1 MKKQILLFTLSAGMI
16 ATVLM
21 SNQGGAAA
29 GGGGN
34 RTGAKGSTANCSGG
48 SCHGSIS
55 AAATAAIRVDS
66 AGGVQVTKY
75 VAGMTYTVTVT
86 GTHTSLSSFGF
97 QYAAVSGTGA
107 TQVQAGTFA
116 ALPAS
121 VVSHSLSSLNIIEQ
135 SSAISGPLSKS
146 FSWTA
151 PATGVGNITMYLTVN
166 AVDGSGGPNSADVGA
181 NVSKVLTQYTPTSVP
196 VVANNVTIS
205 AIPNPV
211 VGQLNVQVGDI
222 TSAYTVA
229 VYDITGKTVATTSV
243 AAGNVAAT
251 TSFNTSNWAPGAYMV
266 VVESEGNRT
275 VQQVVKQ

>member
-29 GGGGN
+29 GAGGN
-34 RTGAKGSTANCSGG
+34 RTGAKASTANCAGG
-48 SCHGSIS
+48 GCHGAIS
-55 AAATAAIRVDS
+55 AATTAAIRVDS

-86 GTHTSLSSFGF
+86 GSHTSLNSFGF

-107 TQVQAGTFA
+107 TQAQAGTFT
-116 ALPAS
+116 ALPTS

-135 SSAISGPLSKS
+135 SSTIAGPLSKS

-181 NVSKVLTQYTPTSVP
+181 NVTKVLTQYTPTSVP
-196 VVANNVTIS
+196 VVTNSVAVT
-205 AIPNPV
+205 AFPNPV
-211 VGQLNVQVGDI
+211 IGQLNVQVGNI
-222 TSAYTVA
+222 TGAYTVA
-229 VYDITGKTVATTSV
+229 VYDITGRSVANTSV
-243 AAGNVAAT
+243 EAGNVAAT
-251 TSFNTSNWAPGAYMV
+251 TSFNTANWAPGAYMV